1 MCAQNRK
8 TNVFHI
14 ILDGN
19 LHIFNYSNVGSVI
32 KDDGGRVFYLF
43 RILMVFDDKIVLLI
57 NAGLLSYQ

>member
-32 KDDGGRVFYLF
+32 KDDGGSVLF
-43 RILMVFDDKIVLLI
+43 I
-57 NAGLLSYQ
+57 SYIDGIR